1 MQAETQSRGA
11 TTVEALLRAGVRLLE
26 GASASPRLDAEVLL
40 AHALGWS
47 RAALFARRD
56 EALAPAD
63 AARCL
68 ALIGERRSGR
78 PVAQVT
84 GRREFWS
91 LALEVTP
98 DVLTPRPDTEAL
110 VERALA
116 RIPADAAARV
126 LDLGTGSGAV
136 ALAIA
141 QERPAAAVTATDAS
155 PAALAVAA
163 RNAARLGLARV
174 AFAAG
179 DWLVAVPGGTFDVIV
194 SNPPYLADG
203 DWAGA
208 DPELAFEPH
217 AALAAGAD
225 GLDALRRI
233 VAGAPAHLAPGGWLA
248 LEHGAAQGAAVRAL
262 LAATGF
268 ADVGTHADLAGLPRV
283 TEGRWP
289 A

>member
-1 MQAETQSRGA
+1 MEAETQSRTA
-11 TTVEALLRAGVRLLE
+11 TVEALLRAGVRLLE

-40 AHALGWS
+40 AHALGWT

-56 EALAPAD
+56 EPLAPAD
-63 AARCL
+63 AQRCL
-68 ALIGERRSGR
+68 DLLAARRAGR

-91 LALEVTP
+91 LVLEVTP
-98 DVLTPRPDTEAL
+98 DVLTPRPDTETL

-116 RIPADAAARV
+116 RLPEGAPARV

-155 PAALAVAA
+155 AAALAVAA
-163 RNAARLGLARV
+163 RNAQGLGLGRV
-174 AFAAG
+174 ALAAG
-179 DWLVAVPGGTFDVIV
+179 DWLAAVPGARFDVIV
-194 SNPPYLADG
+194 SNPPYLADA

-208 DPELAFEPH
+208 DPELAFEPR
-217 AALAAGAD
+217 AALAAGVD

-233 VAGAPAHLAPGGWLA
+233 VAGAPAHLVPGGWLL
-248 LEHGAAQGAAVRAL
+248 LEHGAGQGPAVRAL
-262 LAATGF
+262 LAAAGF
-268 ADVGTHADLAGLPRV
+268 DGVLTSTDLGGNPRV